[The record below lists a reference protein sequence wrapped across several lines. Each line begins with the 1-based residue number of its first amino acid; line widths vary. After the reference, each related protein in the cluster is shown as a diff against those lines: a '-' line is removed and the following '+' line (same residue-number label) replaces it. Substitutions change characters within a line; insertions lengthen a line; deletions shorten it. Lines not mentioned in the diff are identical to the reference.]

1 MFAVIL
7 AAGIGARLGQRVPK
21 PLTALRNGERIMD
34 LQLRHVSRFVDPER
48 ILVVVG
54 YKKEL
59 IMEAHPELLYVYNP
73 LFDTTNTA
81 VSLRLALRKTG
92 DAEVLLLNGDVVC
105 DPGVIA
111 RLMEFGPSAMAV
123 NRAAVGAEEV
133 KYALDATGAIKAVS
147 KTLTDPLGEALGVN
161 LFRAGDVARLRA
173 GLEQCGPDDYFE
185 RGIEHAIGAG
195 LRLLPVD
202 VSDLHCVE
210 VDFPEDLARADQGLG
225 GG

>member
-21 PLTALRNGERIMD
+21 PLTALASGQRIMD
-34 LQLRHVSRFVDPER
+34 LQLRHVGHFVDPDR

-59 IMEAHPELLYVYNP
+59 IMEAHPRLLYVYNP

-81 VSLRLALRKTG
+81 VSLHLALRKTG
-92 DAEVLLLNGDVVC
+92 DADVLILNGDVVC
-105 DPGVIA
+105 DQGVIA
-111 RLMEFGPSAMAV
+111 RLLQSASSAMAV
-123 NRAAVGAEEV
+123 NRAAVGAEEI

-147 KTLTDPLGEALGVN
+147 KSVTEPLGEALGVN
-161 LFRAGDVARLRA
+161 LFRAEDVAQLRV

-185 RGIEHAIGAG
+185 RGIEYAIDAG

-210 VDFPEDLARADQGLG
+210 VDFPEDLARADQGLRD
-225 GG
+225 

>member
-7 AAGIGARLGQRVPK
+7 AAGIGARLGQRAPK
-21 PLTALRNGERIMD
+21 PLTTLANGQRIMD
-34 LQLRHVSRFVDPER
+34 LQLQHVSRFVDRER

-59 IMEAHPELLYVYNP
+59 IMEAHPELLFVYNP

-92 DAEVLLLNGDVVC
+92 EADVLMLNGDVVC
-105 DPGVIA
+105 DQAVIA
-111 RLMEFGPSAMAV
+111 RLLQAEPSAMAV

-133 KYALDATGAIKAVS
+133 KYALDASGAIREVS
-147 KTLTDPLGEALGVN
+147 KTVEAPLGEALGVN
-161 LFRAGDVARLRA
+161 LFRAGDAAQLRA

-185 RGIEHAIGAG
+185 RGIEYAIGAG

-210 VDFPEDLARADQGLG
+210 VDFPEDLSRADQGLG
-225 GG
+225 G